1 MMRRACCAPTRS
13 FEILPGFAIARVTAD
28 FVISWNSARWKVAFG
43 ASFFSSSCRCQQI
56 ASPSRSGS
64 AAR

>member
-1 MMRRACCAPTRS
+1 MRRACWAPTRC
-13 FEILPGFAIARVTAD
+13 FEISPGFWIAFVTAA
-28 FVISWNSARWKVAFG
+28 FVISLNSARWKVAFG